1 MIFRHFPAGSRD
13 FFHSPHFYQPENES
27 IFGIIDLAVTHL
39 IDSCCPGVCS
49 KFGIAP
55 EAVARVLI
63 VAENVGVMI
72 SPLTPALF
80 LGLGMVDLDIG
91 DHIRYSLP
99 WIWACSLIAIVLSV
113 VMGVVP
119 F

>member
-1 MIFRHFPAGSRD
+1 MCLGTDA
-13 FFHSPHFYQPENES
+13 FY
-27 IFGIIDLAVTHL
+27 FGLLPVVV
-39 IDSCCPGVCS
+39 GVCS

-91 DHIRYSLP
+91 DREPDEEIVVV
-99 WIWACSLIAIVLSV
+99 AAISDI
-113 VMGVVP
+113 
-119 F
+119 

>member
-1 MIFRHFPAGSRD
+1 MCLGTDA
-13 FFHSPHFYQPENES
+13 FY
-27 IFGIIDLAVTHL
+27 FGLLPVVV
-39 IDSCCPGVCS
+39 GVCG

-63 VAENVGVMI
+63 IAENVGVMI

>member
-1 MIFRHFPAGSRD
+1 MCLGTDA
-13 FFHSPHFYQPENES
+13 FY
-27 IFGIIDLAVTHL
+27 FGLLPVVV
-39 IDSCCPGVCS
+39 GVCG

-113 VMGVVP
+113 VMEVVP